1 MFSDYFLFRIGDVT
15 IMQKG
20 KADVISDGK
29 TGILESLFF
38 KISKKALL
46 GCLSFTFVIILAYF
60 LTIYFWFWANR
71 YVVFMFL
78 KLRKWVLLVPQDD
91 VVVKVTSFLE
101 GLLWCYLLGADCTF
115 LVPMTPSPPR
125 MHMTVGIGADWLQ
138 IIYLQLSVSTFPYF
152 VVFVAFTQIS

>member
-60 LTIYFWFWANR
+60 LTIYFLF
-71 YVVFMFL
+71 
-78 KLRKWVLLVPQDD
+78 
-91 VVVKVTSFLE
+91 
-101 GLLWCYLLGADCTF
+101 
-115 LVPMTPSPPR
+115 
-125 MHMTVGIGADWLQ
+125 
-138 IIYLQLSVSTFPYF
+138 
-152 VVFVAFTQIS
+152 